1 MALTTRAVSRWLLR
15 FGALAFFT
23 FGVVAFFASTSA
35 TGSFPWQAG
44 PFLTM
49 TIGGWALGTSGVG
62 VLASRDVDRAQR
74 HPLLIYLAA
83 FAVGEL
89 VVAALF
95 ADRLRLGAPLT
106 YPYLVAM
113 SATALGAGLALL
125 PYPRRHEDVGDPA
138 SVPPWVMGLVA
149 LFAVIV
155 AGLCIA
161 TIVAGPDGM
170 AARGL
175 VVPEVM
181 GVFSIR
187 AFSAFFLA
195 IALASLSLLATR
207 DARVYDELGQAGL
220 VLLLPITAAAL
231 VHLDLFD
238 TSARPASLIY
248 LGAYVI
254 VGALLAL
261 RVLRRR
267 MA

>member
-35 TGSFPWQAG
+35 SGAFPWQAG

-49 TIGGWALGTSGVG
+49 TIGGWALGTAGVG
-62 VLASRDVDRAQR
+62 VLASRDDERARR

-83 FAVGEL
+83 FAIGEL

-95 ADRLRLGAPLT
+95 ADRLRLDAALT
-106 YPYLVAM
+106 YPYLVGM

-125 PYPRRHEDVGDPA
+125 RSPRHREVVGDTA
-138 SVPPWVMGLVA
+138 SVPPWATGLVI
-149 LFAVIV
+149 LFIVIV
-155 AGLCIA
+155 SGLCLA
-161 TIVAGPDGM
+161 TVLAGPDGM

-181 GVFSIR
+181 GLFSIR

-231 VHLDLFD
+231 ANLDLFD
-238 TSARPASLIY
+238 ADLRPASLIY

-267 MA
+267 VG